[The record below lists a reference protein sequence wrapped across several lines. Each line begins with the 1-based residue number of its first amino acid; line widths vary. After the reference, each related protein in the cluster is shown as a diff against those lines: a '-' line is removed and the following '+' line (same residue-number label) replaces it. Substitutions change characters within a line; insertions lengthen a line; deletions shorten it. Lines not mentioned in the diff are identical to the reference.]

1 MMQTL
6 DDNPRWGIGDA
17 DEMRDETDD
26 EDGTMTMYD
35 LFFYL
40 RSSFPSNLT

>member
-1 MMQTL
+1 MQTL

-26 EDGTMTMYD
+26 EDGTMTMYNLLFIFD
-35 LFFYL
+35 LL
-40 RSSFPSNLT
+40 SHLT